1 METILH
7 GGVWLLGLML
17 LFFLAYIVT
26 SEEIFSWKTRIVA
39 GLLLAVIFML
49 YRS

>member
-17 LFFLAYIVT
+17 LFFAYIVT